1 MIIGLTGKAGTG
13 KDTAADYLV
22 NRHGFAKLSFAT
34 ALKRGLNAMFGFSM
48 KQWDDREWKET
59 VLPELGKSPR
69 QLAQTLGTEWGRQLV
84 KQDLWPS
91 LAMAEAVGMTNAVL
105 TDVRFDN
112 EAHAVNNEHG
122 YVIRI
127 ERNVQAVAEHSSE
140 TGISAHLVADTIIN
154 NGSVHDMYDQLD
166 IILFKFQGGFTHG
179 L

>member
-59 VLPELGKSPR
+59 VLHEIGKSPR

-91 LAMAEAVGMTNAVL
+91 LAMAEAIGMTNAVL

-112 EAHAVNNEHG
+112 EGEAVLEAGG
-122 YVIRI
+122 YVLQL
-127 ERNVQAVAEHSSE
+127 ERTVEAVAEHSSE
-140 TGISAHLVADTIIN
+140 KGIRSQLVWQVVPN
-154 NGSVHDMYDQLD
+154 NGSVHDLYDQLD
-166 IILFKFQGGFTHG
+166 NILFKLQ
-179 L
+179 